1 MPNSLYNQFNNG
13 YTQQNPALQQIVNN
27 FGGLPQIM
35 NQFNN
40 FKNSLQGN
48 PQQII
53 QQLLQSGKMSQ
64 AQYNQ
69 LSQMAFQ
76 LKNFF
81 YRS

>member
-1 MPNSLYNQFNNG
+1 MPNSLYNQLNNG
-13 YTQQNPALQQIVNN
+13 YTQQSPALQQIVNN
-27 FGGLPQIM
+27 FGSLPQMM

-53 QQLLQSGKMSQ
+53 QQLLQSGKISQ

>member
-1 MPNSLYNQFNNG
+1 MPNNLYNQLNNG
-13 YTQQNPALQQIVNN
+13 YTQQSPMLQQIVNN
-27 FGGLPQIM
+27 FGSLPQMM